1 MLTNMINLSSF
12 NILDMKE
19 SEHDYR
25 FLVESTV
32 LYPSYCPK
40 YGTVVDLYKH
50 GKKTII
56 FPRANARKT
65 CRDIGQSF
73 IY

>member
-1 MLTNMINLSSF
+1 MLTNMIDLSSF

-50 GKKTII
+50 GKKKQLFFHVPMHAKRVGI
-56 FPRANARKT
+56 
-65 CRDIGQSF
+65 
-73 IY
+73 